1 MPYVPDFADP
11 RYLDEV
17 GWFLWHEKY
26 ARDGFGDSYNEERL
40 TYSRL
45 FMDEVLEFCGQ
56 DRQWLAPKTVLS
68 IGCGCTG
75 DLAAWPAA
83 IKIAADPLL
92 YAYQK
97 LGMLVD
103 DVPNTSRTLH
113 LSVGIEELHLL
124 DECVDLVV
132 CRNALDHMPDPR
144 RGLQQVWR
152 MLRQDGTVFVS
163 VDIGGVPTPDEPTV
177 FSIETLAALFREQ
190 FEFTTFTDDN
200 PPHSQGR
207 VCSVRLLARKKLQA
221 TRSLDKAQILQ
232 AYEARIEQ
240 LEREVNCGER

>member
-1 MPYVPDFADP
+1 MPHIPDFADP

-26 ARDGFGDSYNEERL
+26 ARDDFGGSYQDERL
-40 TYSRL
+40 TYSRS
-45 FMDEVLEFCGQ
+45 FMDEVLELCGQ
-56 DRQWLAPKTVLS
+56 DHQWLAPKTVLT

-83 IKIAADPLL
+83 VKIAADPLL

-103 DVPNTSRTLH
+103 DLPNTSRTLH
-113 LSVGIEELHLL
+113 LSVGIEELPLL

-144 RGLQQVWR
+144 LGLQQVWR
-152 MLRQDGTVFVS
+152 MLRHDGAFFVS

-177 FSIETLAALFREQ
+177 FSIDTLAALFREQ
-190 FEFTTFTDDN
+190 FEFTTFTHDN

-207 VCSVRLLARKKLQA
+207 TCSVRLVARKKSQA
-221 TRSLDKAQILQ
+221 TPPLDKARILQ
-232 AYEARIEQ
+232 AYEARVEQ
-240 LEREVNCGER
+240 LEREVNGRGR